1 MENFFKNQVCNFL
14 FRKYAKAIVE
24 RGKVS
29 EPGRN
34 KGKVLSPIKEEAMKQ
49 MYRKNAENLLIA
61 AHFFFD
67 MA

>member
-14 FRKYAKAIVE
+14 FRKYAQAIVK

-34 KGKVLSPIKEEAMKQ
+34 KGKVLSPIKEEDMKRK
-49 MYRKNAENLLIA
+49 YRKNVENLLIA